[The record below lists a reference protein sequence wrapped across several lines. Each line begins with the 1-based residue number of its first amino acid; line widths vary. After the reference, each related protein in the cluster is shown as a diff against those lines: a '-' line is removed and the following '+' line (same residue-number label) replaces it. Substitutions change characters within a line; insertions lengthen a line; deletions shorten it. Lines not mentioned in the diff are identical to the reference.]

1 MNLAPVPV
9 GQLPWRRSLKLLNN
23 LPITPKI
30 SILVAISMLGLCS
43 AGLLAGYLMQK
54 EMVNSRVE
62 QTHAIVDI
70 AKNLALGLQKQVD
83 TGQLTKEG
91 AIAEFSRRAQTMT
104 YDKGAGY
111 IFANTMD
118 GVAVASQD
126 PKTIGVNRL
135 DGKTNGRALI
145 RELRDG
151 VAANGEVMLR
161 YEFMRP
167 SEKEPIRKLSYAVG
181 IPGWDMFVGS
191 GAYLDDLD
199 ARLQPIMLS
208 LGGAIILIG
217 FVSGL
222 IAWLLGRS
230 ITKPLATLGT
240 SMRRLADGELGQDIP
255 GVGRKDEIGGMA
267 TTVQVFKD
275 NAIRIRG
282 LEQVEAENQRR
293 TAAERRATL
302 ERIANDFEQSVNGI
316 VRAVAASAADM
327 QGTAGIMTTTASDAS
342 MRAFTVDAASEKASG
357 NVEMVA
363 AAAEEL
369 SASVRE
375 ISQRVL
381 QSTEVA
387 RQAVD
392 DAERTNATV
401 QVLSSGAE
409 KIGEV
414 VQLIHSIATQTNL
427 LALNATIEAARAG
440 DAGRGFAVVAAEVKA
455 LANQTAKATE
465 EISAQV
471 ETMQATTN
479 DAVLAIDGI
488 TQTIAKMSDITLS
501 ISSAVEEQ
509 SAATSEIARNIQ
521 SVAAGSSEIRIH
533 IGGVSTAAAATGSAA
548 GEVLTN
554 ARRLDNQS
562 DMLRVAV
569 DEFLTK
575 MRAA

>member
-1 MNLAPVPV
+1 M
-9 GQLPWRRSLKLLNN
+9 KLLNN

-30 SILVAISMLGLCS
+30 SILVAVSMLGLS
-43 AGLLAGYLMQK
+43 FAGLLAGYLMQK
-54 EMVNSRVE
+54 EMINSRVE
-62 QTHAIVDI
+62 QTRAIVDI
-70 AKNLALGLQKQVD
+70 AKNVALSLQKQVD
-83 TGQLTKEG
+83 AGQLTKEA

-104 YDKGAGY
+104 YDRGAGY

-151 VAANGEVMLR
+151 VAANGDVVLR

-167 SEKEPIRKLSYAVG
+167 GEKEPIRKLSYAVG
-181 IPGWDMFVGS
+181 IPGWDIFVGS

-199 ARLQPIMLS
+199 AKLQPIMWS
-208 LGGAIILIG
+208 LGAAIIVIG
-217 FVSGL
+217 LVSGV
-222 IAWLLGRS
+222 IAWFLGRS
-230 ITKPLATLGT
+230 ITKPLAALGACMT
-240 SMRRLADGELGQDIP
+240 QLASGDLEQDIP
-255 GVGRKDEIGGMA
+255 GVGRNDEIGAMA
-267 TTVQVFKD
+267 ATVQVFKN
-275 NAIRIRG
+275 NAIRIRR
-282 LEQVEAENQRR
+282 LEQVGAEAQRR
-293 TAAERRATL
+293 AADERRATL
-302 ERIANDFEQSVNGI
+302 DSIANDFEQSVDGI
-316 VRAVAASAADM
+316 VRAVATSAADM
-327 QGTAGIMTTTASDAS
+327 QGTADVMTMTASDAS
-342 MRAFTVDAASEKASG
+342 MRASTVEAASEKASG

-369 SASVRE
+369 SASVGE
-375 ISQRVL
+375 ISQQVL

-387 RQAVD
+387 RQAVS
-392 DAERTNATV
+392 DAERTNDTV
-401 QVLSSGAE
+401 LVLSSAAE

-414 VQLIHSIATQTNL
+414 VQMIHGIATQTNL

-465 EISAQV
+465 DISAQV
-471 ETMQATTN
+471 ETMQATTS
-479 DAVLAIDGI
+479 DAVLTINGI
-488 TQTIAKMSDITLS
+488 AQTIAKMNAITLS

-509 SAATSEIARNIQ
+509 SAATREIARNIQ
-521 SVAAGSSEIRIH
+521 SVAGSSSEIRGH
-533 IGGVSTAAAATGSAA
+533 IGSVSSAAAATGTAA
-548 GEVLTN
+548 AEVLTN
-554 ARRLDNQS
+554 ARGLENQS

-569 DEFLTK
+569 DQFLTK

>member
-1 MNLAPVPV
+1 M
-9 GQLPWRRSLKLLNN
+9 KLLDH

-30 SILVAISMLGLCS
+30 GILVAVSMLGLCS
-43 AGLLAGYLMQK
+43 AGLLAGYSMRQ
-54 EMVNSRVE
+54 EMINSRVE
-62 QTHAIVDI
+62 QTLAIVDI
-70 AKNLALGLQKQVD
+70 ARNLALGLQKQVD
-83 TGQLTKEG
+83 AGQLTKEA

-104 YDKGAGY
+104 YDRGAGY

-167 SEKEPIRKLSYAVG
+167 GEKEPIPKLSYAVG

-191 GAYLDDLD
+191 GAYLDDVD
-199 ARLQPIMLS
+199 AKLERIMWS
-208 LGGAIILIG
+208 LGGAMIIIG
-217 FVSGL
+217 LVSGV
-222 IAWLLGRS
+222 IAWFLGRS
-230 ITKPLATLGT
+230 ITRPLGALGT
-240 SMRRLADGELGQDIP
+240 SMRRLADGELEQDIP
-255 GVGRKDEIGGMA
+255 GVSRKDEIGAMA
-267 TTVQVFKD
+267 ASVQVFKD

-282 LEQVEAENQRR
+282 LEQVEAETQRR

-302 ERIANDFEQSVNGI
+302 DSIANDFEQSVDGI

-327 QGTAGIMTTTASDAS
+327 QGTSDIMTTTAGDAS
-342 MRAFTVDAASEKASG
+342 MRASTVDAASEKASG

-375 ISQRVL
+375 ISQQVL
-381 QSTEVA
+381 ESTEVA
-387 RQAVD
+387 RQAVG

-401 QVLSSGAE
+401 QLLSSGAV
-409 KIGEV
+409 KISEV

-455 LANQTAKATE
+455 LANETAKATE

-471 ETMQATTN
+471 EAMQATTN

-488 TQTIAKMSDITLS
+488 TQTITKMSDITLS

-521 SVAAGSSEIRIH
+521 SVAAGSSEIRAH
-533 IGGVSTAAAATGSAA
+533 IGGVSTAAAATGTAA

-554 ARRLDNQS
+554 ARELETQS
-562 DMLRVAV
+562 DMLRRAV
-569 DEFLTK
+569 DQFLTK

>member
-1 MNLAPVPV
+1 
-9 GQLPWRRSLKLLNN
+9 LKLLNN

-30 SILVAISMLGLCS
+30 SILVAISMLGLFS

-54 EMVNSRVE
+54 EMINSRVE

-70 AKNLALGLQKQVD
+70 AKNLALGLQRQVD
-83 TGQLTKEG
+83 ARLLTKEA

-151 VAANGEVMLR
+151 VAANGDVLLR

-167 SEKEPIRKLSYAVG
+167 GEKEPIRKLSYAVG

-199 ARLQPIMLS
+199 AKLQPIMLS
-208 LGGAIILIG
+208 LGGAIIIIG
-217 FVSGL
+217 LVSGV
-222 IAWLLGRS
+222 IAWFLGRS
-230 ITKPLATLGT
+230 ITKPLAALGT
-240 SMRRLADGELGQDIP
+240 CMRRLADGELEQDIP
-255 GVGRKDEIGGMA
+255 GVGRKDEIGAMA
-267 TTVQVFKD
+267 ATVQVFKD

-282 LEQVEAENQRR
+282 LEQVEAETQRR
-293 TAAERRATL
+293 TAAERRTTL
-302 ERIANDFEQSVNGI
+302 ESIANDLEQSVDGI
-316 VRAVAASAADM
+316 VRAVGASAASM
-327 QGTAGIMTTTASDAS
+327 QGTAGIMTTTAGDAS
-342 MRAFTVDAASEKASG
+342 RRASTVDAASEKASG

-363 AAAEEL
+363 TAAEEL
-369 SASVRE
+369 SASVKE
-375 ISQRVL
+375 ISQQVS

-392 DAERTNATV
+392 EAERTNATV

-471 ETMQATTN
+471 ESMQTTTN
-479 DAVLAIDGI
+479 DAVLAINGI
-488 TQTIAKMSDITLS
+488 TQTIARMSEITLS

-509 SAATSEIARNIQ
+509 NAATSEIARNIH
-521 SVAAGSSEIRIH
+521 SVAAGSSEIRVN
-533 IGGVSTAAAATGSAA
+533 IGGVSTAAAATGIAA

-554 ARRLDNQS
+554 ARELENQS

-569 DEFLTK
+569 DQFLTK

>member
-1 MNLAPVPV
+1 MHV
-9 GQLPWRRSLKLLNN
+9 GQLSWGSSLKLLDH

-30 SILVAISMLGLCS
+30 GILVAVSMLGLCS
-43 AGLLAGYLMQK
+43 AGLLAGYSMRQ
-54 EMVNSRVE
+54 EMINSRVE
-62 QTHAIVDI
+62 QTLAIVDI
-70 AKNLALGLQKQVD
+70 ARNLALGLQKQVD
-83 TGQLTKEG
+83 AGQLTKEA

-104 YDKGAGY
+104 YDRGAGY

-167 SEKEPIRKLSYAVG
+167 GEKEPIPKLSYAVG

-191 GAYLDDLD
+191 GAYLDDVD
-199 ARLQPIMLS
+199 AKLERIMWS
-208 LGGAIILIG
+208 LGGAMIIIG
-217 FVSGL
+217 LVSGV
-222 IAWLLGRS
+222 IAWFLGRS
-230 ITKPLATLGT
+230 ITRPLGALGT
-240 SMRRLADGELGQDIP
+240 SMRRLADGELEQDIP
-255 GVGRKDEIGGMA
+255 GVSRKDEIGAMA
-267 TTVQVFKD
+267 ASVQVFKD

-282 LEQVEAENQRR
+282 LEQVEAETQRR

-302 ERIANDFEQSVNGI
+302 DSIANDFEQSVDGI

-327 QGTAGIMTTTASDAS
+327 QGTSDIMTTTAGDAS
-342 MRAFTVDAASEKASG
+342 MRASTVDAASEKASG

-375 ISQRVL
+375 ISQQVL
-381 QSTEVA
+381 ESTEVA
-387 RQAVD
+387 RQAVG

-401 QVLSSGAE
+401 QLLSSGAV
-409 KIGEV
+409 KISEV

-455 LANQTAKATE
+455 LANETAKATE

-471 ETMQATTN
+471 EAMQATTN

-488 TQTIAKMSDITLS
+488 TQTITKMSDITLS

-521 SVAAGSSEIRIH
+521 SVAAGSSEIRAH
-533 IGGVSTAAAATGSAA
+533 IGGVSTAAAATGTAA

-554 ARRLDNQS
+554 ARELETQS
-562 DMLRVAV
+562 DMLRRAV
-569 DEFLTK
+569 DQFLTK

>member
-1 MNLAPVPV
+1 MK
-9 GQLPWRRSLKLLNN
+9 SLNN
-23 LPITPKI
+23 MPITPKI
-30 SILVAISMLGLCS
+30 SILVAISMLGLFS

-54 EMVNSRVE
+54 EMINSRVE
-62 QTHAIVDI
+62 QTRAIVEI
-70 AKNLALGLQKQVD
+70 AKNFALGLQKQVEA
-83 TGQLTKEG
+83 GQLTKEA

-111 IFANTMD
+111 IFANTME

-151 VAANGEVMLR
+151 VAANGDVVLR

-167 SEKEPIRKLSYAVG
+167 GEKEPIRKLSYAVG

-199 ARLQPIMLS
+199 AKLQPIMWS
-208 LGGAIILIG
+208 LGGAIIVIG
-217 FVSGL
+217 LVSGV
-222 IAWLLGRS
+222 IAWFLGRS
-230 ITKPLATLGT
+230 ITKPLAALGT
-240 SMRRLADGELGQDIP
+240 CMRRLADGELEQDIP
-255 GVGRKDEIGGMA
+255 GVGRKDEIGAMA
-267 TTVQVFKD
+267 ATVQVFKD
-275 NAIRIRG
+275 NTIRIRG
-282 LEQVEAENQRR
+282 LELVEAEAQRR
-293 TAAERRATL
+293 TAAERRATM
-302 ERIANDFEQSVNGI
+302 ESIANDFEQSVDGI

-327 QGTAGIMTTTASDAS
+327 QGTADIMTTTASDAS
-342 MRAFTVDAASEKASG
+342 LRASTVDAASEKASG

-375 ISQRVL
+375 ISQQVL

-387 RQAVD
+387 RQAVG

-401 QVLSSGAE
+401 QVLASGAE

-479 DAVLAIDGI
+479 DAVLAINGI
-488 TQTIAKMSDITLS
+488 TQTIVRMSDITLS
-501 ISSAVEEQ
+501 ISSAVDEQ
-509 SAATSEIARNIQ
+509 SAMTSEIARNIQ
-521 SVAAGSSEIRIH
+521 SVAAGSNEIRVH
-533 IGGVSTAAAATGSAA
+533 IGNVSTAAAATGTAA

-554 ARRLDNQS
+554 ARGLENQS
-562 DMLRVAV
+562 DMLRTAV
-569 DEFLTK
+569 DQFLTK